1 MLPVCGECLGCQA
14 SGAVGDYRY
23 SARFALRVHLVY
35 NQICNDNC
43 KYGINIM
50 GSITIRINNE
60 LKEKSYAVLERLG
73 VTPSEL
79 LRQALE
85 YVAEQ
90 ERLPFKAA
98 VLTDEDEELL
108 AIVRE
113 RLDSPAQRIRISLD
127 EL

>member
-1 MLPVCGECLGCQA
+1 
-14 SGAVGDYRY
+14 
-23 SARFALRVHLVY
+23 
-35 NQICNDNC
+35 
-43 KYGINIM
+43 
-50 GSITIRINNE
+50 
-60 LKEKSYAVLERLG
+60 
-73 VTPSEL
+73 TPSEL

>member
-1 MLPVCGECLGCQA
+1 MLP
-14 SGAVGDYRY
+14 
-23 SARFALRVHLVY
+23 
-35 NQICNDNC
+35 I
-43 KYGINIM
+43 
-50 GSITIRINNE
+50 
-60 LKEKSYAVLERLG
+60 
-73 VTPSEL
+73 PL

-90 ERLPFKAA
+90 ERLPFKVA

-113 RLDSPAQRIRISLD
+113 RLANPSPKIRVSLD

>member
-14 SGAVGDYRY
+14 SGEVGDYRY
-23 SARFALRVHLVY
+23 SARFALQVHLVY

-43 KYGINIM
+43 KYV
-50 GSITIRINNE
+50 NNE